1 MTWAEANAALLL
13 LSEERVG
20 TRIRE
25 DMAQEDAAF
34 AQARKEASY
43 GSR

>member
-20 TRIRE
+20 TRVRE
-25 DMAQEDAAF
+25 LGAQEDAAYERSK
-34 AQARKEASY
+34 AVLR

>member
-20 TRIRE
+20 TRVRE
-25 DMAQEDAAF
+25 FQAQEDAAY
-34 AQARKEASY
+34 ARSKEALR